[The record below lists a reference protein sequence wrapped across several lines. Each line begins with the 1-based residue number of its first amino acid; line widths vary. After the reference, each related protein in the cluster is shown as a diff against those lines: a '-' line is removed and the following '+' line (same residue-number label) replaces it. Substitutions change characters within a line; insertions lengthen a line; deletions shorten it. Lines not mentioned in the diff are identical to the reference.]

1 MTPTRN
7 RRPTTPHPLPMP
19 ALAPV
24 ERPVVPASI
33 GTIEVDIGVFRLVGE
48 LIGKVDGEFIADV
61 DESAIMLVDVGNSS
75 IVKLALLN
83 STVWLETTNSNVGL
97 KTRSK
102 VDTNIA
108 FSGIVQ
114 LYDSFVFPHWSK
126 YVQLDGGESPNTN
139 NPVSV

>member
-1 MTPTRN
+1 
-7 RRPTTPHPLPMP
+7 MP
-19 ALAPV
+19 ALALV
-24 ERPVVPASI
+24 ERPVVPTSF

-48 LIGKVDGEFIADV
+48 LIGNVDGEFIADV
-61 DESAIMLVDVGNSS
+61 EESAIMLVDVGNSS

-108 FSGIVQ
+108 LSGIVQ
-114 LYDSFVFPHWSK
+114 L
-126 YVQLDGGESPNTN
+126 
-139 NPVSV
+139 